1 MRIIKKYSNRRMYDT
16 KDSKPITIQDI
27 GNLVVKGEDIQV
39 IDYETGEDIT
49 TIVLIQVI
57 LEQQRDIDG
66 LAPAPMLLKELIR
79 RGRKSVQDLV
89 ENSLFNAIQ
98 SISLTE
104 EKAAQIVEQLLQKKK
119 ITLSQAEFVQKRLKE
134 MIVKSQ
140 ETLEFHIKSAIKNIM
155 MEMNIPTHK
164 EIDNIQKNI
173 EKLNN
178 TIEKLLAIY
187 EKPHT

>member
-1 MRIIKKYSNRRMYDT
+1 M
-16 KDSKPITIQDI
+16 
-27 GNLVVKGEDIQV
+27 
-39 IDYETGEDIT
+39 
-49 TIVLIQVI
+49 
-57 LEQQRDIDG
+57 
-66 LAPAPMLLKELIR
+66 
-79 RGRKSVQDLV
+79 
-89 ENSLFNAIQ
+89 
-98 SISLTE
+98 
-104 EKAAQIVEQLLQKKK
+104 EQLLQEKK